1 MDTKSKNSRKT
12 GIIVVVILLIVCSL
26 IMMSQYNGMKY
37 AMESANSEATS
48 DAEAPVPYE
57 SALGSISH
65 DLAEGNY
72 LLYNEYAKETDPAQ
86 VLDEYG
92 QRDFDWSKR
101 YFDYEVFD
109 SDGEQLLKNV
119 DEDTAASL
127 QANQEEDAGYAFRAY
142 YTFSQNGEL
151 SSVQID
157 GTALSPEEEYNLES
171 GYLSAAQE
179 VEYSEDI
186 SSIASPESIT
196 VIYGMNQEN
205 LNAFTEAYS
214 SEYWEYEAEL
224 YESVGE
230 TTYYRDTLQALCFVI
245 AAAALLLPLRRKLD
259 ISEMKMFDVPF
270 EVPILVWLFV
280 YATTLNELPAR
291 IVDMTV
297 RGTLLPG
304 MGHGTEII
312 AAVINFAMWFFIFG
326 LLFWGVTSLR
336 AMIRMKGAYWRER
349 TLTMKLIRHYRGK
362 GTESDEEMVR
372 KAGGLIKRT
381 KAFLAKQY
389 DALQHLLCDF
399 VPLPQKICE
408 GSSGKIQTSV
418 KVHKRAGRRSSG
430 CAYRG
435 RYRAV

>member
-1 MDTKSKNSRKT
+1 MHS
-12 GIIVVVILLIVCSL
+12 GHII
-26 IMMSQYNGMKY
+26 
-37 AMESANSEATS
+37 
-48 DAEAPVPYE
+48 
-57 SALGSISH
+57 H
-65 DLAEGNY
+65 FH
-72 LLYNEYAKETDPAQ
+72 
-86 VLDEYG
+86 
-92 QRDFDWSKR
+92 R
-101 YFDYEVFD
+101 
-109 SDGEQLLKNV
+109 
-119 DEDTAASL
+119 
-127 QANQEEDAGYAFRAY
+127 
-142 YTFSQNGEL
+142 NGEL

-171 GYLSAAQE
+171 AYLSSAQE

-214 SEYWEYEAEL
+214 SEYWEYDAEP

-230 TTYYRDTLQALCFVI
+230 TTYYRIHSGLCAYVI

-280 YATTLNELPAR
+280 YATSLDELPAR

-297 RGTLLPG
+297 RSTLLPG
-304 MGHGTEII
+304 MGHGMEII

-336 AMIRMKGAYWRER
+336 AMIRMKGAYWRDR

-362 GTESDEEMVR
+362 G
-372 KAGGLIKRT
+372 
-381 KAFLAKQY
+381 Q
-389 DALQHLLCDF
+389 
-399 VPLPQKICE
+399 
-408 GSSGKIQTSV
+408 
-418 KVHKRAGRRSSG
+418 RAMRRW
-430 CAYRG
+430 
-435 RYRAV
+435 

>member
-291 IVDMTV
+291 IVDM
-297 RGTLLPG
+297 
-304 MGHGTEII
+304 II
-312 AAVINFAMWFFIFG
+312 AIILVLLTFIPAAVATRISWPTARKFCPSFVLVINRQNR
-326 LLFWGVTSLR
+326 VTSR
-336 AMIRMKGAYWRER
+336 I
-349 TLTMKLIRHYRGK
+349 TMTVLVA
-362 GTESDEEMVR
+362 T
-372 KAGGLIKRT
+372 
-381 KAFLAKQY
+381 
-389 DALQHLLCDF
+389 
-399 VPLPQKICE
+399 
-408 GSSGKIQTSV
+408 
-418 KVHKRAGRRSSG
+418 
-430 CAYRG
+430 
-435 RYRAV
+435 